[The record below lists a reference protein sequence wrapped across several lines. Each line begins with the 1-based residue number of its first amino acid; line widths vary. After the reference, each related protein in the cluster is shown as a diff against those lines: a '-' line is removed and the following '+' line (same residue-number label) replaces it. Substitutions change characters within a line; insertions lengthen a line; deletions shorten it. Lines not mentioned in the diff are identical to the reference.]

1 MVDKAFLRLTG
12 KSRQNIVRRQFALL
26 LGHGNQHGKR
36 ASFFIFH
43 VGHIADHVNSWF
55 ADHLRGRFHRYA
67 STPLQFHLEEGCQR
81 RRIAVTIAVSGF
93 ANPMIRDSPV

>member
-43 VGHIADHVNSWF
+43 VGHIAHNIDPGF
-55 ADHLRGRFHRYA
+55 PDHLR
-67 STPLQFHLEEGCQR
+67 R
-81 RRIAVTIAVSGF
+81 RRHRHPPARPVAVL
-93 ANPMIRDSPV
+93 P